1 MKILQTC
8 LSLSWGGMEMYT
20 LHTSILLSK
29 AGHEVNLLCADDSR
43 LKEEAEKEGIK
54 CFPVSVKIPIL
65 KSFLKT
71 TGMLRKTDYD
81 IIHAEASKDLWF
93 IVPALF
99 LAMKRIPLLLTKH
112 VGSKIIKRDFLHR
125 MLYKRVD
132 LALAISEVIKRNLI
146 ETTPLDKG
154 RIELLHDA
162 IDVNRFDPARTDR
175 LKIRNEFAI
184 KENEILIGMT
194 GRFSPGKGHE
204 EFLSAARE
212 LNAKYINL
220 RFMIVGEA
228 SRGENK
234 YAEIIKAT
242 ADQYGLSDKMIFTGY
257 RSDIPEILAAFDI
270 YLFPSHAEAFGL
282 ALVEAMSM
290 ELPTVCSNSDGVL
303 DVAVEGVTSY
313 MFARGEQKDLVSKVE
328 SFIKNAKKRKEFGK
342 AGRDRVLNNF
352 NFDLFTKKL
361 VNIYEKQLSAK
372 IIDSDK
378 AA

>member
-8 LSLSWGGMEMYT
+8 MSLSWGGMEMYT
-20 LHTSILLSK
+20 LHTSILLKK
-29 AGHEVNLLCADDSR
+29 AGHEVHLLCAVNSR
-43 LKEEAEKEGIK
+43 LKMEAEKEGIK
-54 CFPVSVKIPIL
+54 CFPVSIKIPIVRSIL
-65 KSFLKT
+65 KL
-71 TGMLRKTDYD
+71 TGMLRKTNYD

-93 IVPALF
+93 LVPSLI
-99 LAMKRIPLLLTKH
+99 LAMKRVPLLLTKH
-112 VGSKIIKRDFLHR
+112 VGSKVIKKDFLHR
-125 MLYKRVD
+125 FLYRRVD
-132 LALAISEVIKRNLI
+132 LALAISEVIRRNLI
-146 ETTPLDKG
+146 ETTPLNKE

-162 IDVNRFDPARTDR
+162 IDVNRFDPARIDH
-175 LKIRNEFAI
+175 LKIRKEFGI
-184 KENEILIGMT
+184 KQDEILIGMT

-204 EFLSAARE
+204 EFLAAAKE
-212 LNAKYINL
+212 LNRKYKNL

-234 YAEIIKAT
+234 YAESIKIMA
-242 ADQYGLSDKMIFTGY
+242 ANMGLSGKVIFTGY

-313 MFARGEQKDLVSKVE
+313 MFGRGEQRDLVRKVE
-328 SFIKNAKKRKEFGK
+328 SLIKNSRKRIEFGK
-342 AGRDRVLNNF
+342 AGRDRVINNF

-361 VNIYEKQLSAK
+361 VNIYEKQLMVK
-372 IIDSDK
+372 ITNADK